1 MSETNKVEQDRAALA
16 SVEGRGFFAKLGV
29 FTKLSGPGWLQSA
42 ITLGGGSLA
51 GSLYIGVIGGYDMLW
66 LQPMM
71 MILGIVML
79 SAIAYVTLSTGE
91 RPFHA
96 INKHI
101 NPVLGWGWLFAAM
114 IANLVWA
121 MPQFSLGTAAM
132 QQNLGLNFSNEV
144 CVAILFII
152 AAVVIWF
159 YDAGGWGI
167 KLFEILLKILVAF
180 IVLAFFAVVIALAT
194 RGQLN
199 GGAVFAGFIPD
210 FSLLSKPAAELRPFI
225 EASSN
230 PDYWTG
236 EVVSIQRNTM
246 IAAAATAVGINMTFL
261 LPYSMLR
268 KGWDKT
274 FRGLATFDLSTGL
287 FIPFLL
293 ATSCVVI
300 AAASQ
305 FHAQAPAIEA
315 DTTYVEM
322 ENGAKGNLTKMVEV
336 QDTEAFSALKASQR
350 EHDKKIEAEEKSLF
364 WEKQLQ
370 QSEIDKLK
378 KEDPTLGLG
387 AGPLDKHIDANSNLA
402 DKQLSVMVIKRDAGA
417 LAGSLEQVFGN
428 KTVSQYIFGL
438 GVVGMAISTI
448 IILMLINGF
457 TFTEALG
464 VKNSGVM
471 HRVGSYLPAFT
482 GAFGFLFLWG
492 AIPEA
497 KFWLAVP
504 TSRIGMILLP
514 VAYLTFFLMMNN
526 KRLMGDNM
534 LQGGK
539 RLIVNTIMVAAILVS
554 GYGCAISLWETN
566 MPIPGMKDGG
576 ALPHTVRPYLMTVV
590 GVFIGLAIIVQIIRL
605 AKPNGPSTA

>member
-1 MSETNKVEQDRAALA
+1 MSDMNKIEQDRAALA
-16 SVEGRGFFAKLGV
+16 EVQGKGFGPKLKV

-66 LQPMM
+66 LQPLM
-71 MILGIVML
+71 MILGIIML

-91 RPFHA
+91 KPFHA
-96 INKHI
+96 INKHV

-121 MPQFSLGTAAM
+121 MPQFSLGTAALE
-132 QQNLGLNFSNEV
+132 QNLGLKFPDWAYTTEFLTITWANWFYTS
-144 CVAILFII
+144 ILFVI

-180 IVLAFFAVVIALAT
+180 IVLAFFGVVIALGVN
-194 RGQLN
+194 GQLD
-199 GGAVFAGFIPD
+199 GGAVLGGFIPD
-210 FSLLSKPAAELRPFI
+210 FSLLSQPAEQLRPYI

-230 PDYWTG
+230 PEYWTK
-236 EVVSIQRNTM
+236 EVVSIQKNTM

-305 FHAQAPAIEA
+305 FHAQAPGIDETTTAAQMEGAARGNLDKMVGASAA
-315 DTTYVEM
+315 DGVEIDDAYVE
-322 ENGAKGNLTKMVEV
+322 
-336 QDTEAFSALKASQR
+336 
-350 EHDKKIEAEEKSLF
+350 
-364 WEKQLQ
+364 
-370 QSEIDKLK
+370 
-378 KEDPTLGLG
+378 
-387 AGPLDKHIDANSNLA
+387 ANSNLA

-417 LAGSLEQVFGN
+417 LAGSLEQVTGS
-428 KTVSQYIFGL
+428 KAVAQYVFGL

-464 VKNSGVM
+464 VKTSGIG
-471 HRVGSYLPAFT
+471 HRIGSYMPAFT
-482 GAFGFLFLWG
+482 GAFGFLFLWS

-504 TSRIGMILLP
+504 TSRVGMILLP

-526 KRLMGDNM
+526 KKLMGENM
-534 LQGGK
+534 LTGGK
-539 RLIVNTIMVAAILVS
+539 KVAVNIVMIAAILVS
-554 GYGCAISLWETN
+554 GYGCGISLWETN
-566 MPIPGMKDGG
+566 MPVPGMRPEG
-576 ALPHTVRPYLMTVV
+576 ALPHTVRPYL
-590 GVFIGLAIIVQIIRL
+590 IGLVGAFVLLAVAVQVLRMGKKDE
-605 AKPNGPSTA
+605 A

>member
-1 MSETNKVEQDRAALA
+1 
-16 SVEGRGFFAKLGV
+16 
-29 FTKLSGPGWLQSA
+29 
-42 ITLGGGSLA
+42 
-51 GSLYIGVIGGYDMLW
+51 
-66 LQPMM
+66 
-71 MILGIVML
+71 
-79 SAIAYVTLSTGE
+79 
-91 RPFHA
+91 
-96 INKHI
+96 
-101 NPVLGWGWLFAAM
+101 VLGWGWLFAAM

-132 QQNLGLNFSNEV
+132 QQNLGLELSNEV
-144 CVAILFII
+144 CTAILFVI

-180 IVLAFFAVVIALAT
+180 IVLAFFGVVIALAT
-194 RGQLN
+194 KGQLN
-199 GGAVFAGFIPD
+199 GGAVLAGFIPD
-210 FSLLSKPAAELRPFI
+210 FSLLSQPAEGLRPFI

-230 PDYWTG
+230 SKYWSG
-236 EVVSIQRNTM
+236 EVVSIQKNTM

-287 FIPFLL
+287 FVPFLL

-305 FHAQAPAIEA
+305 FHAQADPALWGDAEPTAVTEKLQGGYDKNIGAFIEA
-315 DTTYVEM
+315 NPD
-322 ENGAKGNLTKMVEV
+322 
-336 QDTEAFSALKASQR
+336 
-350 EHDKKIEAEEKSLF
+350 IEPNE
-364 WEKQLQ
+364 
-370 QSEIDKLK
+370 
-378 KEDPTLGLG
+378 
-387 AGPLDKHIDANSNLA
+387 A
-402 DKQLSVMVIKRDAGA
+402 DKQLAAMTIKSDAFA
-417 LAGSLEQVFGN
+417 LASSLENVTGSKAVAQI
-428 KTVSQYIFGL
+428 IFGL

-526 KRLMGDNM
+526 KRLMGNNM

-539 RLIVNTIMVAAILVS
+539 KLVVNIIMVAAILVS

-566 MPIPGMKDGG
+566 MPIPGMAEGG
-576 ALPHTVRPYLMTVV
+576 SLPHTVRPYLMTVV
-590 GVFIGLAIIVQIIRL
+590 GVFIGLAIVVQMIRL
-605 AKPNGPSTA
+605 AKPKAPSSA

>member
-16 SVEGRGFFAKLGV
+16 SVEGKGLFAKLGV

-96 INKHI
+96 INKHV

-132 QQNLGLNFSNEV
+132 QQNLGLELSNEV
-144 CVAILFII
+144 CTAILFVI

-194 RGQLN
+194 RGQLD

-210 FSLLSKPAAELRPFI
+210 FSLLSKPAVELRPFI

-236 EVVSIQRNTM
+236 QVVSIQRNTM

-305 FHAQAPAIEA
+305 FHAQAPAIAA
-315 DTTYVEM
+315 DTAYVDM
-322 ENGAKGNLTKMVEV
+322 EGGAQGNVEKLV
-336 QDTEAFSALKASQR
+336 ASLDQAGFDKAKAEQEALNKLATEENRTAVAT
-350 EHDKKIEAEEKSLF
+350 
-364 WEKQLQ
+364 
-370 QSEIDKLK
+370 
-378 KEDPTLGLG
+378 PLG
-387 AGPLDKHIDANSNLA
+387 DYVDANANLA

-428 KTVSQYIFGL
+428 KLVAQTIFGL

-457 TFTEALG
+457 TFTEAIG
-464 VKNSGVM
+464 VKTSGIG

-539 RLIVNTIMVAAILVS
+539 KLAVNIIMVAAILVS

-566 MPIPGMKDGG
+566 MPIPGMAEGG
-576 ALPHTVRPYLMTVV
+576 SLPHTVRPYLMTVV
-590 GVFIGLAIIVQIIRL
+590 GVFIGLAIVVQMIRL
-605 AKPNGPSTA
+605 AKPKAPSSA

>member
-1 MSETNKVEQDRAALA
+1 MSDNNKVEQDRAALA
-16 SVEGRGFFAKLGV
+16 SVEGKGFFGKLGV
-29 FTKLSGPGWLQSA
+29 YTKLSGPGWLQSA

-66 LQPMM
+66 LQPLM
-71 MILGIVML
+71 MILGIIML

-91 RPFHA
+91 KPFHA
-96 INKHI
+96 INKHV
-101 NPVLGWGWLFAAM
+101 NPVLGWGWLAAAM

-132 QQNLGLNFSNEV
+132 QQNLGLNLSNEA
-144 CVAILFII
+144 CTAILFVI
-152 AAVVIWF
+152 AGVVIWF

-180 IVLAFFAVVIALAT
+180 IVLAFFGVVIAL
-194 RGQLN
+194 GMNGELN
-199 GGAVFAGFIPD
+199 GGAVLGGFIPD
-210 FSLLSKPAAELRPFI
+210 FSLLSQPAEGLREYI
-225 EASSN
+225 AASSN
-230 PDYWTG
+230 PEYWTK
-236 EVVSIQRNTM
+236 EVVSIQKNTM

-287 FIPFLL
+287 FIPFVL

-305 FHAQAPAIEA
+305 FHAQAPGIDE
-315 DTTYVEM
+315 TTTAAQM
-322 ENGAKGNLTKMVEV
+322 EGAARGNL
-336 QDTEAFSALKASQR
+336 
-350 EHDKKIEAEEKSLF
+350 
-364 WEKQLQ
+364 
-370 QSEIDKLK
+370 DKLVMSI
-378 KEDPTLGLG
+378 DQ
-387 AGPLDKHIDANSNLA
+387 AGFDQATTEQEAIDLAVEEGRIDTGDARLAAFVDANSNLA

-428 KTVSQYIFGL
+428 KFVAQTIFGL

-457 TFTEALG
+457 TFTEAIG
-464 VKNSGVM
+464 VKTSGIG
-471 HRVGSYLPAFT
+471 HRIGSYLPAFT

-504 TSRIGMILLP
+504 TSRVGMILLP
-514 VAYLTFFLMMNN
+514 VAYVTFFLMMNN
-526 KRLMGDNM
+526 KKLMGDNM

-539 RLIVNTIMVAAILVS
+539 KLAANIVMVAAILVS

-566 MPIPGMKDGG
+566 MPIPGTDQR
-576 ALPHTVRPYLMTVV
+576 VRPYLIGFVV
-590 GVFIGLAIIVQIIRL
+590 AFAVLAAVVQVMRMGKKN
-605 AKPNGPSTA
+605 A

>member
-1 MSETNKVEQDRAALA
+1 MSDNNKVEQDRQALA
-16 SVEGRGFFAKLGV
+16 AVQGKGFLPKLGV
-29 FTKLSGPGWLQSA
+29 FSKLSGPGWLQSA

-71 MILGIVML
+71 MILGIIML

-91 RPFHA
+91 KPFHA
-96 INKHI
+96 INKHV

-132 QQNLGLNFSNEV
+132 QQNLGLPFNDYV
-144 CVAILFII
+144 CTAILFVI
-152 AAVVIWF
+152 AGVVIWF

-180 IVLAFFAVVIALAT
+180 IVLAFFGVVIAL
-194 RGQLN
+194 GMNGELD
-199 GGAVFAGFIPD
+199 GGAVLGGFIPD
-210 FSLLSKPAAELRPFI
+210 FSLLSQPAEGLRPYI
-225 EASSN
+225 DASSN
-230 PDYWTG
+230 PEYWTA
-236 EVVSIQRNTM
+236 EVVSIQKNTM

-305 FHAQAPAIEA
+305 FHAQAPDIDETTTAVMMEGAAKSNLEKFAQTFVIEGEA
-315 DTTYVEM
+315 LEM
-322 ENGAKGNLTKMVEV
+322 S
-336 QDTEAFSALKASQR
+336 D
-350 EHDKKIEAEEKSLF
+350 DY
-364 WEKQLQ
+364 
-370 QSEIDKLK
+370 
-378 KEDPTLGLG
+378 
-387 AGPLDKHIDANSNLA
+387 IDANTNLA
-402 DKQLSVMVIKRDAGA
+402 DKQLAVMVIKRDAGA
-417 LAGSLEQVFGN
+417 LAGSLEQVTGS
-428 KTVSQYIFGL
+428 KTIAQGVFGL

-457 TFTEALG
+457 TFTEAIG
-464 VKNSGVM
+464 VKTSGVG
-471 HRVGSYLPAFT
+471 HRIGSYLPAFT
-482 GAFGFLFLWG
+482 GAFGFLFLWS

-504 TSRIGMILLP
+504 TSRVGMILLP
-514 VAYLTFFLMMNN
+514 VAYITFFMMMNN
-526 KRLMGDNM
+526 RKLMGDNM

-539 RLIVNTIMVAAILVS
+539 KLIANIVMVAAIVVATI
-554 GYGCAISLWETN
+554 GCGISLWETKMN
-566 MPIPGMKDGG
+566 FPG
-576 ALPHTVRPYLMTVV
+576 TETSVRPYLIGLVAA
-590 GVFIGLAIIVQIIRL
+590 FIGLAVIVQIIRL
-605 AKPNGPSTA
+605 VSNKPTD

>member
-1 MSETNKVEQDRAALA
+1 MSDMNKIEQDRAALA
-16 SVEGRGFFAKLGV
+16 EVQGKGFGPKLKV
-29 FTKLSGPGWLQSA
+29 FSRLSGPGWLQSA

-66 LQPMM
+66 LQPLM
-71 MILGIVML
+71 MILGIIML

-91 RPFHA
+91 KPFHA
-96 INKHI
+96 INKHV
-101 NPVLGWGWLFAAM
+101 NPVLGWGWLGAAM

-132 QQNLGLNFSNEV
+132 QQNLGLTGLSDTV
-144 CVAILFII
+144 CTAILFVV

-180 IVLAFFAVVIALAT
+180 IVLAFFGVVIALGLN
-194 RGQLN
+194 GQLD
-199 GGAVFAGFIPD
+199 GGAVLGGFIPD
-210 FSLLSKPAAELRPFI
+210 FSLLSQPAEQLRPYI

-230 PDYWTG
+230 PEYWTR
-236 EVVSIQRNTM
+236 EVVSIQKNTM

-305 FHAQAPAIEA
+305 FHAQAPGIDE
-315 DTTYVEM
+315 TTTAAMM
-322 ENGAKGNLTKMVEV
+322 EGPARGNLDTMV
-336 QDTEAFSALKASQR
+336 AASAA
-350 EHDKKIEAEEKSLF
+350 DAV
-364 WEKQLQ
+364 
-370 QSEIDKLK
+370 EITD
-378 KEDPTLGLG
+378 
-387 AGPLDKHIDANSNLA
+387 AYVDANSNLA

-417 LAGSLEQVFGN
+417 LAGSLEQVTGS
-428 KTVSQYIFGL
+428 KAVAQYIFGL

-464 VKNSGVM
+464 VKTSGPM

-482 GAFGFLFLWG
+482 GAFGFLFLWS
-492 AIPEA
+492 AVPDA

-504 TSRIGMILLP
+504 TSRVGMILLP

-526 KRLMGDNM
+526 KNLMGDNM
-534 LQGGK
+534 LTGGK
-539 RLIVNTIMVAAILVS
+539 KIAVNIVMIVAILVS
-554 GYGCAISLWETN
+554 GYGCGISLWETN
-566 MPIPGMKDGG
+566 MPIPGMNPEG
-576 ALPHTVRPYLMTVV
+576 ALPHTARPYLMGFVGAFVLLAAVV
-590 GVFIGLAIIVQIIRL
+590 QMMRMGKKAE
-605 AKPNGPSTA
+605 A

>member
-1 MSETNKVEQDRAALA
+1 MSDTNKVEQDRAALA
-16 SVEGRGFFAKLGV
+16 AVEGKPFFGKLGTY
-29 FTKLSGPGWLQSA
+29 TKLSGPGWLQSA

-66 LQPMM
+66 LQPLM
-71 MILGIVML
+71 MILGIIML

-91 RPFHA
+91 KPFHA
-96 INKHI
+96 INKHV
-101 NPVLGWGWLFAAM
+101 NPVLGWGWLVAAM
-114 IANLVWA
+114 VANLVWA

-132 QQNLGLNFSNEV
+132 EQNLGIKFGDAAYTTEFLGVTLANWYYT
-144 CVAILFII
+144 AILFVI

-167 KLFEILLKILVAF
+167 KLFEILLKVMVGL
-180 IVLAFFAVVIALAT
+180 IVLAFFAVVIALA
-194 RGQLN
+194 GKGELD
-199 GGAVFAGFIPD
+199 GGAVLGGFIPD
-210 FSLLSKPAAELRPFI
+210 FSLLSQPAEGLREYI
-225 EASSN
+225 AASSN
-230 PDYWTG
+230 PEYWTK
-236 EVVSIQRNTM
+236 EVVSIQKNTM

-287 FIPFLL
+287 FVPFLL

-305 FHAQAPAIEA
+305 FHAQAPAIGP
-315 DTTYVEM
+315 DTAYVDM
-322 ENGAKGNLTKMVEV
+322 EGGAQGNLSKMVAANAPEG
-336 QDTEAFSALKASQR
+336 TELT
-350 EHDKKIEAEEKSLF
+350 D
-364 WEKQLQ
+364 
-370 QSEIDKLK
+370 DY
-378 KEDPTLGLG
+378 
-387 AGPLDKHIDANSNLA
+387 IDANSNLA
-402 DKQLSVMVIKRDAGA
+402 DKQLSVMVIKRDSGA

-464 VKNSGVM
+464 VKTSGIG

-482 GAFGFLFLWG
+482 GAFGFLFLWS

-514 VAYLTFFLMMNN
+514 VAYITFFLMMNN
-526 KRLMGDNM
+526 RKLMGDNM

-539 RLIVNTIMVAAILVS
+539 KLVANIIMVAAILVAS
-554 GYGCAISLWETN
+554 YGCAISLWETN
-566 MPIPGMKDGG
+566 MPIPGMKEDG
-576 ALPHTVRPYLMTVV
+576 ALPHTVRPYLM
-590 GVFIGLAIIVQIIRL
+590 GFIIGFAVLAVIVQLLRL
-605 AKPNGPSTA
+605 GKKTDTA

>member
-1 MSETNKVEQDRAALA
+1 MSDMNKVEQDRAALA
-16 SVEGRGFFAKLGV
+16 SVEGKGFFSKLGV

-66 LQPMM
+66 LQPLM

-91 RPFHA
+91 KPFHA
-96 INKHI
+96 INKHV

-121 MPQFSLGTAAM
+121 MPQFSLGTAAL
-132 QQNLGLNFSNEV
+132 QQNLGLELSNEV
-144 CVAILFII
+144 CTAILFVI

-194 RGQLN
+194 NGQLD
-199 GGAVFAGFIPD
+199 GGAVLGGFIPD
-210 FSLLSKPAAELRPFI
+210 FSLLSEPAEQLRPYI

-230 PDYWTG
+230 SKYWTDQ
-236 EVVSIQRNTM
+236 VVSIQKNTM

-287 FIPFLL
+287 FIPFVL

-305 FHAQAPAIEA
+305 FHAQAPAIEENTA
-315 DTTYVEM
+315 YVEM
-322 ENGAKGNLTKMVEV
+322 EGGAQANLEKMVAAAD
-336 QDTEAFSALKASQR
+336 QAGFDKA
-350 EHDKKIEAEEKSLF
+350 KAEQKAIDELA
-364 WEKQLQ
+364 
-370 QSEIDKLK
+370 SE
-378 KEDPTLGLG
+378 ENRVAVATPLGDF
-387 AGPLDKHIDANSNLA
+387 LDENSNLA

-457 TFTEALG
+457 TFTEAIG
-464 VKNSGVM
+464 VKTSGIG
-471 HRVGSYLPAFT
+471 HRIGSYLPAFT
-482 GAFGFLFLWG
+482 GAFGFIFLWG

-514 VAYLTFFLMMNN
+514 VAYLTFFMMMNN
-526 KRLMGDNM
+526 RQLIGDTM

-539 RLIVNTIMVAAILVS
+539 KLIVNIIMVAAILVS
-554 GYGCAISLWETN
+554 GYGCAISLWETKMN
-566 MPIPGMKDGG
+566 FPG
-576 ALPHTVRPYLMTVV
+576 TETSVRPYLMGIV
-590 GVFIGLAIIVQIIRL
+590 GGFIGLAIIVQIIRGVSGKKS
-605 AKPNGPSTA
+605 A

>member
-1 MSETNKVEQDRAALA
+1 MSDNKVEQDRALLS
-16 SVEGRGFFAKLGV
+16 SVQGKGLLPKLGV

-91 RPFHA
+91 KPFHA
-96 INKHI
+96 INKHV
-101 NPVLGWGWLFAAM
+101 NPVLGWGWLIAAM

-121 MPQFSLGTAAM
+121 MPQFSLGTAAI
-132 QQNLGLNFSNEV
+132 QQNLGLALSDEA
-144 CVAILFII
+144 CTAILFVI
-152 AAVVIWF
+152 AGVVIWF

-180 IVLAFFAVVIALAT
+180 IVLAFFGVVIALAT
-194 RGQLN
+194 SGKLN
-199 GGAVFAGFIPD
+199 GGAILGGFIPD
-210 FSLLSKPAAELRPFI
+210 FSLLSQPAAELRPYI
-225 EASSN
+225 QASSN
-230 PDYWTG
+230 PEYWSN
-236 EVVSIQRNTM
+236 EVVSIQKNTM

-305 FHAQAPAIEA
+305 FHAQAPDIDETTTAAMMEA
-315 DTTYVEM
+315 P
-322 ENGAKGNLTKMVEV
+322 ARGNL
-336 QDTEAFSALKASQR
+336 
-350 EHDKKIEAEEKSLF
+350 
-364 WEKQLQ
+364 
-370 QSEIDKLK
+370 DKLVMSI
-378 KEDPTLGLG
+378 DQ
-387 AGPLDKHIDANSNLA
+387 AGFDKATSEQQAIDLALEEGRMDTGHQRLAAFVDANSNLA
-402 DKQLSVMVIKRDAGA
+402 DKQLAVMVIKRDAGA
-417 LAGSLEQVFGN
+417 LAGSLEKVTGS
-428 KTVSQYIFGL
+428 KTVAQTIFGL
-438 GVVGMAISTI
+438 GVLGMAISTI

-464 VKNSGVM
+464 VKTSGPM

-482 GAFGFLFLWG
+482 GAFGFLFLWS

-504 TSRIGMILLP
+504 TSRVGMILLP
-514 VAYLTFFLMMNN
+514 VAYLTFFMMMNN
-526 KRLMGDNM
+526 KKLMGDNI

-539 RLIVNTIMVAAILVS
+539 RILANIVMVAAIIVATI
-554 GYGCAISLWETN
+554 GCGISLWETN
-566 MPIPGMKDGG
+566 MNFPG
-576 ALPHTVRPYLMTVV
+576 TETSVRPYLMGLV
-590 GVFIGLAIIVQIIRL
+590 GVFIGLAAVVQVVRMG
-605 AKPNGPSTA
+605 KKTE

>member
-1 MSETNKVEQDRAALA
+1 MSDTNKVEQDRAALA
-16 SVEGRGFFAKLGV
+16 AVEGKPFFAKLGTY
-29 FTKLSGPGWLQSA
+29 TKLSGPGWLQSA

-66 LQPMM
+66 LQPLM
-71 MILGIVML
+71 MILGIIML

-91 RPFHA
+91 KPFHA
-96 INKHI
+96 INKHV
-101 NPVLGWGWLFAAM
+101 NPVLGWGWLVAAM
-114 IANLVWA
+114 VANLVWA

-132 QQNLGLNFSNEV
+132 EQNLGIKFGDAAYTTEFLGVTLANWYYT
-144 CVAILFII
+144 AILFVI

-167 KLFEILLKILVAF
+167 KLFEILLKVMVGL
-180 IVLAFFAVVIALAT
+180 IVLAFFAVVIALA
-194 RGQLN
+194 GKGELD
-199 GGAVFAGFIPD
+199 GGAVLGGFIPD
-210 FSLLSKPAAELRPFI
+210 FSLLSQPAEGLREYI
-225 EASSN
+225 AASSN
-230 PDYWTG
+230 SEYWTK
-236 EVVSIQRNTM
+236 EVVSIQKNTM

-287 FIPFLL
+287 FVPFLL

-305 FHAQAPAIEA
+305 FHAQAPAIGP
-315 DTTYVEM
+315 DTAYVDM
-322 ENGAKGNLTKMVEV
+322 EGGAQGNLSKMVAANAPEGT
-336 QDTEAFSALKASQR
+336 DLT
-350 EHDKKIEAEEKSLF
+350 D
-364 WEKQLQ
+364 
-370 QSEIDKLK
+370 DY
-378 KEDPTLGLG
+378 
-387 AGPLDKHIDANSNLA
+387 IDANSNLA
-402 DKQLSVMVIKRDAGA
+402 DKQLSVMVIKRDSGA

-464 VKNSGVM
+464 VKTSGIG

-482 GAFGFLFLWG
+482 GAFGFLFLWS

-514 VAYLTFFLMMNN
+514 VAYITFFLMMNN
-526 KRLMGDNM
+526 RKLMGDNM

-539 RLIVNTIMVAAILVS
+539 KLVANIIMVAAILVAS
-554 GYGCAISLWETN
+554 YGCAISLWETN
-566 MPIPGMKDGG
+566 MPIPGMKEDG
-576 ALPHTVRPYLMTVV
+576 ALPHTVRPYLM
-590 GVFIGLAIIVQIIRL
+590 GFIIGFAVLAVIVQLLRL
-605 AKPNGPSTA
+605 GKKTDTA

>member
-1 MSETNKVEQDRAALA
+1 MSDMNKVEQDRALLKT
-16 SVEGRGFFAKLGV
+16 VEGKPFLSKLGV
-29 FTKLSGPGWLQSA
+29 FSKLSGPGWLQSA

-66 LQPMM
+66 LQPLM
-71 MILGIVML
+71 MILGIIML

-91 RPFHA
+91 KPFHA
-96 INKHI
+96 INKHV
-101 NPVLGWGWLFAAM
+101 NPVLGWGWLIAAM
-114 IANLVWA
+114 VANLVWA
-121 MPQFSLGTAAM
+121 MPQFSLGTAAI
-132 QQNLGLNFSNEV
+132 QQNLGIELSDTV
-144 CVAILFII
+144 CTAILFVI
-152 AAVVIWF
+152 AGVVIWF

-167 KLFEILLKILVAF
+167 KLFEILLKVMVGL

-194 RGQLN
+194 KGELD
-199 GGAVFAGFIPD
+199 GGAVIAGFIPD
-210 FSLLSKPAAELRPFI
+210 FSLLSQPAAELRPYI

-230 PDYWTG
+230 PDFWSA
-236 EVVSIQRNTM
+236 EVVSIQKNTM

-287 FIPFLL
+287 FVPFLL

-305 FHAQAPAIEA
+305 FHAQAPAIGP
-315 DTTYVEM
+315 DTAYVEM
-322 ENGAKGNLTKMVEV
+322 EGGAQGNLAKMVEA
-336 QDTEAFSALKASQR
+336 QDKEAFAALKAPQE
-350 EHDKKIEAEEKSLF
+350 EHDKKIEAEAKSLTEPSKLAISEDEL
-364 WEKQLQ
+364 EKRL
-370 QSEIDKLK
+370 

-387 AGPLDKHIDANSNLA
+387 AGPLDKHIDDNANLA

-428 KTVSQYIFGL
+428 KTFSQYIFGF

-464 VKNSGVM
+464 VKTSGPM

-482 GAFGFLFLWG
+482 GAFGFLFLWS
-492 AIPEA
+492 AVPDA

-514 VAYLTFFLMMNN
+514 VAYITFFLMMNN
-526 KRLMGDNM
+526 KKLMGESM
-534 LQGGK
+534 LHGSK
-539 RLIVNTIMVAAILVS
+539 KIVVNIVMVAAILVAS
-554 GYGCAISLWETN
+554 YGCAISLWETN
-566 MPIPGMKDGG
+566 MPIPGMKEDGS
-576 ALPHTVRPYLMTVV
+576 LPHTVRPYLM
-590 GVFIGLAIIVQIIRL
+590 GFIIAFALLAVIVQVIRM
-605 AKPNGPSTA
+605 AKKPATD